1 MARMKRHIRGYT
13 LVETLVMM
21 LVAGIVFLGAMDALT
36 LVTRLCTRRAA
47 ALYATGAQREGF
59 YRIEQLL
66 ATADS
71 LTVPDG
77 FLSGYG
83 SGEILLRWHAGKA
96 SRFVHGD
103 SVLVYHA
110 GTFSDTLLRKVGGIV
125 LLQNRR
131 CDGIGLTD
139 TLSIE
144 IEGHTFKFAW
154 QPPAQERY
162 KEMIAEIEEAHGYE
176 NPGSETY

>member
-71 LTVPDG
+71 LTVPDR

-83 SGEILLRWHAGKA
+83 SGE
-96 SRFVHGD
+96 
-103 SVLVYHA
+103 
-110 GTFSDTLLRKVGGIV
+110 V

-131 CDGIGLTD
+131 TDGIGLTD

-154 QPPAQERY
+154 QPPAQEQY
-162 KEMIAEIEEAHGYE
+162 EEMIAEIEKAHGYE